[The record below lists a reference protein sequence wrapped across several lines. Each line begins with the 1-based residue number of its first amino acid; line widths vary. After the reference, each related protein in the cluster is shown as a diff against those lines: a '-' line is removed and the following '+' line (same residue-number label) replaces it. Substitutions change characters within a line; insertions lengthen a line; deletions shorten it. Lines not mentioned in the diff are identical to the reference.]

1 MVRPAKRRLETWPCF
16 ILLALSMAFGISHVT
31 AFEMAVLETE
41 DLRLLYFEP
50 QQTYLAPYVARN
62 FHNSLEFQ
70 RYILDWTPWEKTT
83 VVLKD
88 FADYGNAGALVSP
101 RNMVIVDIAPA
112 SRTLE
117 TLPANERMY
126 MLMNHEMVHVATSDG
141 WNETDAWWRRIFGG
155 KPIATGEHPESIL
168 YNYLA
173 TPRHNAPRWYLE
185 GSATFMETWM
195 SGGIGRAQGAYD
207 EMVFRS
213 MVRDD
218 AHFYSNLGLVSRG
231 TSADFQVGVNAYL
244 YGTRFISYLALQYS
258 PGQVIEWL
266 SRDQDSKRYYSAQ
279 FRDVFGQPLED
290 AWDDWIAWERSFQA
304 DNLQMVREAP
314 LTPGRRLTPQALG
327 SVSKSYIDVEQRT
340 MIGAFRY
347 PGVVAHIGIM
357 SLEDGSIE
365 RLEDIKGP
373 ALYSVTS
380 TAFDAK
386 SRTLFYTSDNRS
398 WRDLMAIDVDSG
410 ETRSLLEDVRVGD
423 LAFNPADRSIWGLRH
438 ADGYVTLVRI
448 PHPYDNWDAV
458 HTFPYGQVLYELDL
472 SHDGQMLSA
481 SMGEIDGQQFLRVFR
496 TGDLLNGNAEPF
508 TQFDFGVA
516 VPEGFVFSSDG
527 QFLFGSAYYT
537 GVSNLFR
544 YEIAN
549 GDIVAVTNAETGF
562 FRPMPLEDGRLVALE
577 YTGQGFTPVLFE
589 NPQPL
594 EDLSAINFLGN
605 EIVKKHPIVRDW
617 VAGSPADVPLDDL
630 VINRGVYVPRREMEY
645 ANGYPIVEGYRDSL
659 ALGWN
664 LTLQD
669 PMMLSSLNATVS
681 YSIDNDLPS
690 DEKLHVDVEY
700 RTMGWRFRYWHNF
713 ADFYD
718 LFGPTERA
726 RKGDAFIVG
735 HERALILDEPRQ
747 LDLKFSLGYY
757 TGLDTLPDNQNVPTS
772 FEKLVSA
779 RLGLDYKN
787 TRSSLGALDHEKGFR
802 WDAWGYGD
810 YADDEFVYKG
820 RAGFDVGFATPW
832 KHSSIWLYNSAGIAE
847 GDEDNALAYWFFGG
861 FGNNYVDDGD
871 IRRYRNYY
879 SFPGFEIDE
888 LYGQDFAKTM
898 LEWNLPP
905 YRFHEVGIPSF
916 YLAWLRPALFAGYMS
931 TDISD
936 GKYRE
941 NYQSIGFQL
950 DLRFTVVHKLP
961 MTLSV
966 GFARGYIDGDK
977 YDDEVMFSLKI
988 L

>member
-1 MVRPAKRRLETWPCF
+1 MHRPVLLLVF
-16 ILLALSMAFGISHVT
+16 IFFVSLSVLGSTASMAF
-31 AFEMAVLETE
+31 EMDVLETE
-41 DLRLLYFEP
+41 DLRLLYFDP
-50 QQTYLAPYVARN
+50 QQTYLSPYVARN
-62 FHNSLEFQ
+62 FHNSNDFQ
-70 RYILDWTPWEKTT
+70 RIIFNWTPWEKTT

-88 FADYGNAGALVSP
+88 FSDYGNAGALVSP
-101 RNMVIVDIAPA
+101 RNMVLVDIAPA

-126 MLMNHEMVHVATSDG
+126 MLMNHELVHIATSDG
-141 WNETDAWWRRIFGG
+141 WNDTDAWWRRLFGG
-155 KPIATGEHPESIL
+155 KPVVTGEHPESIL

-244 YGTRFISYLALQYS
+244 YGTRFISYLALQYT
-258 PGQVIEWL
+258 PEQVIEWL
-266 SRDQDSKRYYSAQ
+266 SRNQDSRRYYATQ
-279 FRDVFGQPLED
+279 FREVFKKPLEES
-290 AWDDWIAWERSFQA
+290 WDEWITWEKAFQTK
-304 DNLQMVREAP
+304 NLEKVHEAP

-327 SVSKSYIDVEQRT
+327 SVSRSFIDAENRT

-347 PGVVAHIGIM
+347 PGVVAHVGSM

-365 RLEDIKGP
+365 HLEDIKGP
-373 ALYSVTS
+373 ALYAVTS
-380 TAFDAK
+380 TAFDPEG
-386 SRTLFYTSDNRS
+386 RTLFYTADNRT
-398 WRDLMAIDVDSG
+398 WRDLMVIDLATG
-410 ETRSLLEDVRVGD
+410 ESRMLLEDARIGD
-423 LAFNPADRSIWGLRH
+423 LAFNRSDRSIWGLRH
-438 ADGYVTLVRI
+438 SDGYVTLVRI
-448 PHPYDNWDAV
+448 PYPYDSWDQV

-472 SHDGQMLSA
+472 SNNGKMVSA
-481 SMGEIDGQQFLRVFR
+481 SMGEVNGNQFLRVFR
-496 TGDLLNGNAEPF
+496 TEDLLTGKVEPF
-508 TQFDFGVA
+508 TQFDFGIA
-516 VPEGFVFSSDG
+516 VPEGFVFSPDDRY
-527 QFLFGSAYYT
+527 LFGSAYYT
-537 GVSNLFR
+537 GVSNIFR

-549 GDIVAVTNAETGF
+549 GDIVAITNAETGF

-594 EDLSAINFLGN
+594 VDLSAINFLGN
-605 EIVKKHPIVRDW
+605 EIVKKHPIVREW
-617 VAGSPADVPLDDL
+617 VAGSPAHVPLDDL
-630 VINRGVYVPRREMEY
+630 IINRGKYVPRREMGY
-645 ANGYPIVEGYRDSL
+645 SNGYPIIEGYRDSL
-659 ALGWN
+659 AVGWN
-664 LTLQD
+664 ATFQD
-669 PMMLSSLNATVS
+669 PLMLSSLNATLS
-681 YSIDNDLPS
+681 YSVNGDLPS
-690 DEKLHVDVEY
+690 DERLHAEVEY

-726 RKGDAFIVG
+726 RKGDALIVG

-772 FEKLVSA
+772 FDKLTSA
-779 RLGLDYKN
+779 RIGLEYTN
-787 TRSSLGALDHEKGFR
+787 TRRSLGALDHEKGFR
-802 WDAWGYGD
+802 WEAWAYGD
-810 YADDEFVYKG
+810 YADSEFVYKG
-820 RAGFDVGFATPW
+820 WGGFDFGLALPW
-832 KHSSIWLYNSAGIAE
+832 KHSSLWLYNAAGIAE
-847 GDEDNALAYWFFGG
+847 GDTNNALAYWFFGG

-871 IRRYRNYY
+871 VRQYRNFH

-888 LYGQDFAKTM
+888 LFGQDFAKTV

-905 YRFHEVGIPSF
+905 YRFSEVGIPAF
-916 YLAWLRPALFAGYMS
+916 YLGWLRPAVFAGYLS

-936 GKYRE
+936 GEIRQ
-941 NYQSIGFQL
+941 NYQSVGFQL
-950 DLRFTVVHKLP
+950 DLGFTVVHKLP
-961 MTLSV
+961 MTLSI
-966 GFARGYIDGDK
+966 GFAKGYIDGNS
-977 YDDEVMFSLKI
+977 YDDELMLSLKV

>member
-1 MVRPAKRRLETWPCF
+1 M
-16 ILLALSMAFGISHVT
+16 

-41 DLRLLYFEP
+41 DMRLLYFEP

-70 RYILDWTPWEKTT
+70 RYIFDWTPWEKTT

-126 MLMNHEMVHVATSDG
+126 MLMNHEMVHIATSDG

-244 YGTRFISYLALQYS
+244 YGTRFISYMALQYS

-266 SRDQDSKRYYSAQ
+266 SRGQDSKRYYSTQ
-279 FRDVFGQPLED
+279 FMDVFGKPLED
-290 AWDDWIAWERSFQA
+290 AWDDWIAWEKTFQA
-304 DNLQMVREAP
+304 ENLQMVRESP

-327 SVSKSYIDVEQRT
+327 SVSKSYIDVENRT

-373 ALYSVTS
+373 ALYAVTS

-423 LAFNPADRSIWGLRH
+423 LAFNPVDRSIWGLRH

-472 SHDGQMLSA
+472 SNDGQMLSA

-496 TGDLLNGNAEPF
+496 TVDLLNGNAEPF

-516 VPEGFVFSSDG
+516 VPEGFVFSNDG

-537 GVSNLFR
+537 GVSNIFR

-549 GDIVAVTNAETGF
+549 GDIVAITNAETGF

-645 ANGYPIVEGYRDSL
+645 ANGYPIIEGYRDSL

-690 DEKLHVDVEY
+690 DEKLHVEVEY

-810 YADDEFVYKG
+810 YADNEFVYKG

-931 TDISD
+931 TDIGD
-936 GKYRE
+936 GEYRE